1 MLNELIRLLYIEA
14 NTLVNSKIGRPAL
27 VARFSISKETATRSL
42 AFYEENCPGQ
52 TFIDKGLK
60 KPAYVATDKCKP
72 CLFKNMDEARQFLDA
87 NHQID
92 GITDYKLKKM
102 NMY

>member
-52 TFIDKGLK
+52 MFIDRGLT
-60 KPAYVATDKCKP
+60 KPAYIATEKCKP
-72 CLFKNMDEARQFLDA
+72 CLFKDINEARQFLDA
-87 NHQID
+87 NDKID
-92 GITDYKLKKM
+92 DISDYKLKRLNK
-102 NMY
+102 